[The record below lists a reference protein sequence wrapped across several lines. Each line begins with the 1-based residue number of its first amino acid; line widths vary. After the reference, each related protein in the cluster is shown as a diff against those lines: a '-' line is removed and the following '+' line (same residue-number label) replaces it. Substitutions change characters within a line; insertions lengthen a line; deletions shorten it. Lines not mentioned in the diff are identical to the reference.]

1 MCFPLQRVSF
11 TWLKRVS
18 LPQQEFC
25 FFSME
30 CKRMVI
36 AKRAVMGLNGCK
48 DL

>member
-11 TWLKRVS
+11 TWLKGVS

-25 FFSME
+25 FSSME
-30 CKRMVI
+30 CKRMFIVE
-36 AKRAVMGLNGCK
+36 RVVMEWNGCK